1 MNTTIGL
8 LAGLLT
14 TGCWLPQLLRS
25 WRTRS
30 TTDISWTYLT
40 ALTAGVCLW
49 ILYGAVTDDVPV
61 ITTNAATA
69 AALLTLASFKAR
81 FERRPKRQLALIEE
95 ARWAG
100 SEAIQTG
107 RDFTPQ
113 PDRHD

>member
-49 ILYGAVTDDVPV
+49 ILYGAVTADVAV
-61 ITTNAATA
+61 IATNAATA

-81 FERRPKRQLALIEE
+81 FERRPKRQPA
-95 ARWAG
+95 
-100 SEAIQTG
+100 
-107 RDFTPQ
+107 
-113 PDRHD
+113 

>member
-40 ALTAGVCLW
+40 VLAAGVCLW
-49 ILYGAVTDDVPV
+49 ILYGAVTTDVAV
-61 ITTNAATA
+61 ITTNVATA

-81 FERRPKRQLALIEE
+81 FERQPKRQPALIEE
-95 ARWAG
+95 VRRAE
-100 SEAIQTG
+100 SETIQTG
-107 RDFTPQ
+107 GDFTPQ